1 MAEKDVHRGHTSH
14 SLDSNFSFCTTLL
27 ITPKVKKINKAL
39 SNQSEQFLLLFD
51 LKDWVSKLNLRLNF
65 DLQ

>member
-14 SLDSNFSFCTTLL
+14 SLDCNFSFCTTLL

-51 LKDWVSKLNLRLNF
+51 LKD
-65 DLQ
+65 